1 MKLNESNYFSLEAEQ
16 KYMSSSQYKA
26 FSKCEKAAMAK
37 INGEWFEEP
46 SVAMLVG
53 SYVDAHFSGE
63 MALFKAQN
71 TQIFKRDGD
80 LKSEYLTANQIIQ
93 VIEDDPLMM
102 EYLQGE
108 KQRIFTGEIA
118 GVPFKAKFDVY
129 FSGVRIVDMK
139 VMRDF
144 KPVWN
149 DELRVK
155 QNFVDAWG
163 YSLQGAI
170 YQKLEGNKLPFII
183 AAATKEEYPDKAL
196 LAIPQDVIDDRLELV
211 EAYAPRYA
219 AIKAGL
225 EEPTAC
231 GKCAYCRS
239 VKKLT
244 EVIDYRDM
252 EE

>member
-1 MKLNESNYFSLEAEQ
+1 
-16 KYMSSSQYKA
+16 
-26 FSKCEKAAMAK
+26 MAK
-37 INGEWFEEP
+37 ISGEWVEEP

-53 SYVDAHFSGE
+53 SYIDAHFSGE

-80 LKSEYLTANQIIQ
+80 LKSEYLSANQIIQ
-93 VIEDDPLMM
+93 VIEDDSLMM

-108 KQRIFTGEIA
+108 KQRILTGEIA
-118 GVPFKAKFDVY
+118 GVPFKAKLDVY
-129 FSGVRIVDMK
+129 FPGVRIVDMK
-139 VMRDF
+139 IMRDL

-149 DELRVK
+149 DELRTK

-163 YSLQGAI
+163 YDIQGAI

-183 AAATKEEYPDKAL
+183 AAATKEEYPDKVL

-231 GKCAYCRS
+231 GKCPYCRS